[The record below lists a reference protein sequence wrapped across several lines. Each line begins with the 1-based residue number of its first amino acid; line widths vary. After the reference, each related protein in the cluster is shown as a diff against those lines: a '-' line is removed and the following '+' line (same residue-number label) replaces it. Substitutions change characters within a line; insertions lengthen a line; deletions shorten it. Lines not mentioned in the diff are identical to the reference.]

1 MPNTD
6 AQRAANR
13 RYQARHRYFQVR
25 VDPDLAEAVQ
35 AHAAS
40 TGETI
45 QAMLLRLLQAEL
57 DRTD

>member
-25 VDPDLAEAVQ
+25 VDPDLAARVQ
-35 AHAAS
+35 ARAEAN
-40 TGETI
+40 GETI
-45 QAMLLRLLQAEL
+45 QSLLLRLLQAEL

>member
-13 RYQARHRYFQVR
+13 RYQSKHRYIQVR
-25 VDPDLAEAVQ
+25 LDPDLAEAVQ

-40 TGETI
+40 TGETL
-45 QAMLLRLLQAEL
+45 QAMMVRLLQQEL
-57 DRTD
+57 DSEK

>member
-13 RYQARHRYFQVR
+13 RYQNRHRYIQVR
-25 VDPDLAEAVQ
+25 LDPDMAARVQARAEAN
-35 AHAAS
+35 
-40 TGETI
+40 GETL